1 VGILIEVIYTRRIER
16 RRPALHAMDF
26 IAFGEQ
32 QFGEVRAVLA
42 RDAGDESTFGG
53 VQASMPRD

>member
-1 VGILIEVIYTRRIER
+1 
-16 RRPALHAMDF
+16 MDF

-32 QFGEVRAVLA
+32 QFGKVRAVLA